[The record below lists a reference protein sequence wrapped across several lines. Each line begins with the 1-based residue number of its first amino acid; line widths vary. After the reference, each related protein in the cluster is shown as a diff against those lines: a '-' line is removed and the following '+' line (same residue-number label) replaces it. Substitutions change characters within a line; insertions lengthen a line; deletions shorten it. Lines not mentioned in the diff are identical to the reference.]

1 MLLDFFQHL
10 RKAGLPVSTTEHL
23 VLLEGLSKDVGV
35 LDLNRF
41 YLFSRLCLIKDESL
55 YDRFDQVFKDYWAGR
70 EAAFDLNI
78 DNIPD
83 DWLKL
88 ANKDALTEE
97 QKAMVEAMGG
107 WDKLMET
114 LAKRLEEQT
123 EEHHGGSK
131 WIGTRGTS
139 PFGHGGF
146 NPEGVR
152 IGGPGGQGRAVK
164 VWEQRKYKDLD
175 GTRELGTRDFKIAL
189 RSLRK
194 LTRDGRQD
202 SLDLDGTIRATA
214 QNAGMLDIKM
224 RAERRNTVNVLLLLD
239 VGGSMDYHTALCEQL
254 FSAARTE
261 FKHLEHFYFHNF
273 IYEKVWRAN
282 NRRHNDTVSVP
293 ELIRT
298 YAKNYRV
305 IFVGDATMSPYE
317 VIAEGGSVEHWNKEP
332 GAVWMQRMQQHF
344 AHCVWLNPEKNDYW
358 DTTPSIRIIRQ
369 LMQDRM
375 FTLSVNGIQ
384 DAIDT
389 LKTPISPI
397 QLNNGADT

>member
-55 YDRFDQVFKDYWAGR
+55 YDRFDQVFQDYWAGR

-384 DAIDT
+384 DAIDA

>member
-1 MLLDFFQHL
+1 MLLDFFSHL
-10 RKAGLPVSTTEHL
+10 RRAGLPVSTTEHL
-23 VLLEGLSKDVGV
+23 VLLNGLSKHVGV

-41 YLFSRLCLIKDESL
+41 YQFARLCLIKDESL
-55 YDRFDQVFKDYWAGR
+55 YDRFDQVFQDYWAGR
-70 EAAFDLNI
+70 EAAFDLNL

-88 ANKDALTEE
+88 ADKDALSDE

-114 LAKRLEEQT
+114 LAKRLEEQN

-152 IGGPGGQGRAVK
+152 IGGQGGQGRAVK
-164 VWEQRKYKDLD
+164 VWEQRRYKDLD

-194 LTRDGRQD
+194 LTRDGRAD
-202 SLDLDGTIRATA
+202 TLDLDETIRSTA

-224 RAERRNTVNVLLLLD
+224 RAERRNAINVLLLLD

-254 FSAARTE
+254 FSAARSE

-273 IYEKVWRAN
+273 IYEKVWREN
-282 NRRHNDTVSVP
+282 NRRHHDTISVP

-298 YAKNYRV
+298 YGKKYRV
-305 IFVGDATMSPYE
+305 IYAMSPYE
-317 VIAEGGSVEHWNKEP
+317 VVAEGGSVEHWNAEP

-344 AHCVWLNPEKNDYW
+344 AHCVWLNPEKSDYW

-369 LMQDRM
+369 LMQNRM
-375 FTLSVNGIQ
+375 FSLSVNGIQ
-384 DAIDT
+384 DAIDA
-389 LKTPISPI
+389 LKTPISPVTLTN
-397 QLNNGADT
+397 QD

>member
-1 MLLDFFQHL
+1 MLLDFFTHL

-23 VLLEGLSKDVGV
+23 QLLEGLSRHVGV

-41 YLFSRLCLIKDESL
+41 YLFARLCLIKDESL
-55 YDRFDQVFKDYWAGR
+55 YDRFDQVFNDYWAGR
-70 EAAFDLNI
+70 EAAFDINL
-78 DNIPD
+78 DAIPD

-88 ANKDALTEE
+88 ADKDALTEQ

-114 LAKRLEEQT
+114 LAERLKEQT

-152 IGGPGGQGRAVK
+152 IGGKGGQGRAVK
-164 VWEQRKYKDLD
+164 VWEQRRYKDLD
-175 GTRELGTRDFKIAL
+175 GTRELGTRDFKVAL
-189 RSLRK
+189 RSLRR
-194 LTRDGRQD
+194 LTRDGRAD
-202 SLDLDGTIRATA
+202 KLDLNGTIRATA
-214 QNAGMLDIKM
+214 QNAGLLDIKM
-224 RAERRNTVNVLLLLD
+224 RAERRNAVNVLLLFD

-261 FKHLEHFYFHNF
+261 FKHLEYFYFHNF
-273 IYEKVWRAN
+273 TYEKVWRNN
-282 NRRHNDTVSVP
+282 NRRHNDTVSIQ

-298 YAKNYRV
+298 YGNKYRL

-317 VIAEGGSVEHWNKEP
+317 VVAEGGSVEHWNQEP
-332 GAVWMQRMQQHF
+332 GAIWMQRLQQHF
-344 AHCVWLNPEKNDYW
+344 SHCVWLNPEKPDYW
-358 DTTPSIRIIRQ
+358 ETTPSIRIIRE
-369 LMQDRM
+369 LMQNRM

-384 DAIDT
+384 EAIDT
-389 LKTPISPI
+389 LKSPM
-397 QLNNGADT
+397 QPKLLTDQT